1 MQAVSRPYALAAAV
15 LAATSVVAVT
25 PMAARPFELPIR
37 SIETRLVDSSIF
49 NVPINLFDDI
59 INIPANELHA
69 TQFFTDNLFM
79 AGPWFVVSPTNLWG
93 VDPGDPTHFMSVVNF
108 AVPFPA
114 LSGMNAPETDF
125 NAGLGQQLWGFAAAE
140 LPTNSGCAEASCL
153 PLEPSSP
160 ITGLQGVDFY
170 AWLGQILT
178 GQEKFPLFNNWFD
191 AQFTA
196 NGQHFFNPSADGS
209 TDPTNSVASGLVHP
223 FQGWSSA
230 SDPLLGGQGIPG
242 TGPGDAMPWSGL
254 TYTFQPWV
262 PFENFFNSLMAAPST
277 TGLGGTGIDPI
288 YADPTQLAQTL
299 QAFAAGLTFF
309 DPITPGSPF
318 CPGECTSITSA
329 GLDYPS
335 LIKDIGN
342 MMPGNPVI
350 NEWLANYA
358 GGAGA
363 PDGGANVPSQAT
375 IENSIALLQNHNFWD
390 FQDAPYV
397 GNNTPGSPDI
407 ALLAPEFHQFWTALG
422 FTVPALN
429 DPGAYPAA
437 AASSVDPSTLSTD
450 VSALTA
456 MLGTTSLSDL
466 LSALTADLTT
476 QLQADLS
483 TMLASVAADLPA
495 NVASTLPAD
504 LLTMF

>member
-1 MQAVSRPYALAAAV
+1 MQAASRPYALAAAV

-25 PMAARPFELPIR
+25 PSAARIVELPIR
-37 SIETRLVDSSIF
+37 SIETRLVDSSIA
-49 NVPINLFDDI
+49 NIPINLLDDI

-125 NAGLGQQLWGFAAAE
+125 NAGLGQQLWGFVASE

-170 AWLGQILT
+170 AWLGQILS
-178 GQEKFPLFNNWFD
+178 GQEKFPLFNNWLD
-191 AQFTA
+191 AQYT
-196 NGQHFFNPSADGS
+196 NGQFYFNPSADGS

-223 FQGWSSA
+223 FQGWSSPT
-230 SDPLLGGQGIPG
+230 DPLLGGQGIPG
-242 TGPGDAMPWSGL
+242 TGPGDAMPWSGE

-262 PFENFFNSLMAAPST
+262 PFENFINSLMATP
-277 TGLGGTGIDPI
+277 TGIDSI
-288 YADPTQLAQTL
+288 YSDPTQIAQTL
-299 QAFAAGLTFF
+299 QAFAAGLMFF
-309 DPITPGSPF
+309 DPFTPGSPF
-318 CPGECTSITSA
+318 CPGECTSVTSA
-329 GLDYPS
+329 GLDYPN

-342 MMPGNPVI
+342 IMPGNPVI
-350 NEWLANYA
+350 NEWLADYA

-390 FQDAPYV
+390 FQDPSYA
-397 GNNTPGSPDI
+397 GNNTPGSFDV
-407 ALLAPEFHQFWTALG
+407 ATLAPLFHQFWTELG
-422 FTVPALN
+422 FTVPPLSASS
-429 DPGAYPAA
+429 D
-437 AASSVDPSTLSTD
+437 AASAVAAGVDPNTLSTD

-456 MLGTTSLSDL
+456 MFSTTAVSDL
-466 LSALTADLTT
+466 LSTLTADLTT

-483 TMLASVAADLPA
+483 TMLASLAADLPA
-495 NVASTLPAD
+495 NLASTLPAD

>member
-25 PMAARPFELPIR
+25 PIAPRPLELTIR
-37 SIETRLVDSSIF
+37 SIEARLVDSIA
-49 NVPINLFDDI
+49 NIPINLFDDI

-93 VDPGDPTHFMSVVNF
+93 VDPGDPTHFMSVTNF
-108 AVPFPA
+108 LVPFPA

-153 PLEPSSP
+153 PFEPSSP

-191 AQFTA
+191 AQFT
-196 NGQHFFNPSADGS
+196 NGQHFFNPSANGS

-288 YADPTQLAQTL
+288 YTDPTQIAQTL
-299 QAFAAGLTFF
+299 QAFAAGLMFF

-350 NEWLANYA
+350 NEWLTAYAN
-358 GGAGA
+358 GT
-363 PDGGANVPSQAT
+363 ANVPSQAT

-397 GNNTPGSPDI
+397 GNNTPGSPDL
-407 ALLAPEFHQFWTALG
+407 ALLAPEFHQFWTQLG

-429 DPGAYPAA
+429 DPGAYTSPAA
-437 AASSVDPSTLSTD
+437 DMSQILGPLAAMVPASFATDFLSAMNVNPMAD
-450 VSALTA
+450 VGA
-456 MLGTTSLSDL
+456 MGMEVLNL
-466 LSALTADLTT
+466 LSMN
-476 QLQADLS
+476 
-483 TMLASVAADLPA
+483 ML
-495 NVASTLPAD
+495 
-504 LLTMF
+504 